1 MAGALLLE
9 VVTPEGRK
17 LHEQVDELTAPSV
30 GGEFGVLPGHLPILA
45 ALRTGILTYRQGTT
59 TGACAV
65 GGGFI
70 EVSET
75 HAYVLTD
82 RYINR
87 SDVDPVRVRADL
99 KTVDSKIEKHPGP
112 PTKADFLALVADELW
127 CAAQLELHGD
137 PPPPTVNFVAA
148 YGQAPENE
156 DSLTEGGSTAVP
168 SDELALP
175 G

>member
-45 ALRTGILTYRQGTT
+45 ALRTGIVTYRQGNTT
-59 TGACAV
+59 NACAV

-75 HAYVLTD
+75 HAYILTD
-82 RYINR
+82 RFISR
-87 SDVDPVRVRADL
+87 GDVDPVRARADL
-99 KTVDSKIEKHPGP
+99 KTIDSKIDKLQSQQGQPSD
-112 PTKADFLALVADELW
+112 ADFQALVADELW

-148 YGQAPENE
+148 YGQAPDESG
-156 DSLTEGGSTAVP
+156 SLTDAGSTATP
-168 SDELALP
+168 SDE
-175 G
+175 

>member
-45 ALRTGILTYRQGTT
+45 ALRTGIITFRQGNTT
-59 TGACAV
+59 NACAV

-87 SDVDPVRVRADL
+87 SEVDPVRARADL
-99 KTVDSKIEKHPGP
+99 KTVDAKIEKYQGP
-112 PTKADFLALVADELW
+112 PTDAAFQALVADELW

-137 PPPPTVNFVAA
+137 PPPPTVNFVSA
-148 YGQAPENE
+148 YGQAP
-156 DSLTEGGSTAVP
+156 DDSGSLTDAGSTAST
-168 SDELALP
+168 SDE
-175 G
+175 